1 MKNYIRCITSD
12 GSIVASAVDS
22 TEIVAR
28 AEQIHKTSAVVTAAL
43 GRTLTAASLMGAALK
58 GEEDTLTIRIN
69 GGGPAG
75 TILAVTDSRGN
86 VRGYAQNPVVEIPL
100 NSKGKL
106 DVAGAVGVDGTLSV
120 ARDIGGRE
128 PYVGQCPLVSG
139 EIAEDITGYY
149 ATSEQIPTI
158 CALGVLVNPDL
169 TVQVAGGLLVQL
181 LPFAD
186 SAAVDLLER
195 NAKALPSVTQMLSS
209 GMTPEDMCRKVLDG
223 MKVEVLDQWD
233 THYQCNCSLER
244 VKRAL
249 STLRKDELL
258 SLADENGKAEISCHF
273 CDQVYT
279 LTRPELEKLA
289 EEAK

>member
-22 TEIVAR
+22 TAIVAR

-43 GRTLTAASLMGAALK
+43 GRTLSAASLMGAMLK

-106 DVAGAVGVDGTLSV
+106 DVAGAVGTDGTISV
-120 ARDIGGRE
+120 ARDVGGRE

-186 SAAVDLLER
+186 SAAVDLLEK
-195 NAKALPSVTQMLSS
+195 NAKELPSITQMLSK
-209 GMTPEDMCRKVLDG
+209 GMTPEDMCRRVLDG
-223 MKVEVLDQWD
+223 MEVEVLDQWD
-233 THYQCNCSLER
+233 THYRCNCSLDR

-249 STLRKDELL
+249 STLKREELL
-258 SLADENGKAEISCHF
+258 SLADESGKAEVNCHF

-279 LTRPELEKLA
+279 LTRQELEKLA

>member
-22 TEIVAR
+22 TAIVAR

-43 GRTLTAASLMGAALK
+43 GRTLSAASLMGAMLK

-186 SAAVDLLER
+186 AAAVDLLEK
-195 NAKALPSVTQMLSS
+195 NAKALPSVTQMLSK
-209 GMTPEDMCRKVLDG
+209 GMTPEDMCRRILDG
-223 MKVEVLDQWD
+223 MEVEVLDQWD
-233 THYQCNCSLER
+233 THYQCNCSLDR

-249 STLRKDELL
+249 STLKKDELL
-258 SLADENGKAEISCHF
+258 SLADENGKAEINCHF

-279 LTRPELEKLA
+279 LTRQELEKLT

>member
-12 GSIVASAVDS
+12 GSIVASAIDS
-22 TEIVAR
+22 TNIVAR

-75 TILAVTDSRGN
+75 TILAVTDSCGN

-158 CALGVLVNPDL
+158 CALGVLVNPAL

-258 SLADENGKAEISCHF
+258 SLADESGKAEISCHF

>member
-12 GSIVASAVDS
+12 GSIVASAIDS
-22 TEIVAR
+22 TAIVAR

-43 GRTLTAASLMGAALK
+43 GRTLSAASLMGAMLK

-186 SAAVDLLER
+186 SAAVDLLEK
-195 NAKALPSVTQMLSS
+195 NAKELPSVTQMLTS
-209 GMTPEDMCRKVLDG
+209 GMTPEDMCRRILDG
-223 MKVEVLDQWD
+223 MEVEILDQWD
-233 THYQCNCSLER
+233 TYYRCNCSLDR

-249 STLRKDELL
+249 STLKRDELL
-258 SLADENGKAEISCHF
+258 SLADENGKAEINCHF

-279 LTRPELEKLA
+279 LTRQELEKLA